1 MSGTKLSLLV
11 ALFAGVG
18 CANAGPDT
26 DGDGLTDD
34 EEAEL
39 GTDPEKADSDDDGL
53 SDGYEVELGTDP
65 LDEDSDSDGVSDGD
79 EVEVGTDPLDGTIDG
94 SCDITLTLDSLQ
106 DAVEGASWTENGA
119 NLSLESVNGNFSGV
133 GSTETGCIG
142 LAPARLR
149 VDLTGLDCGP
159 YTAEIDIEDYC
170 QAGCTLAYGTSQ
182 DGGTSIDANQ
192 TTGALETL
200 KLNSGLNTTVWQSPL
215 AEITVEGLE
224 GFVCE
229 IRLQ

>member
-1 MSGTKLSLLV
+1 MASKSDPSRSEPMLSYPKLLPHLDAQIESLLPNQITGETHPDRGGFV
-11 ALFAGVG
+11 
-18 CANAGPDT
+18 NA
-26 DGDGLTDD
+26 
-34 EEAEL
+34 
-39 GTDPEKADSDDDGL
+39 
-53 SDGYEVELGTDP
+53 SDGMPGGSHFGCVQALGFGWLCEGSRYYGDP
-65 LDEDSDSDGVSDGD
+65 
-79 EVEVGTDPLDGTIDG
+79 
-94 SCDITLTLDSLQ
+94 DIHRRLLL
-106 DAVEGASWTENGA
+106 AAA
-119 NLSLESVNGNFSGV
+119 FARHIRRPSG
-133 GSTETGCIG
+133 
-142 LAPARLR
+142 RF
-149 VDLTGLDCGP
+149 DLITTNWDCGP